1 MYGGCLLCP
10 LYPLLVT
17 PDAFI
22 EKIWGAEICIKFERE
37 EFSITGEYC
46 SKTDSKVE
54 DLGRGTVVC
63 VACRRRDLESKRLST
78 RRSKTQLPCFRNR
91 CDKHHYHCF
100 SFSLVWKS
108 SCFYT
113 CFCIAC
119 YCFSCKNLLNLVLR
133 CCIDMKYPRYGDSAF
148 GSEFCKGVY

>member
-63 VACRRRDLESKRLST
+63 VARRRRDLKAKDCQQGEEKRSYRAFVTVVISIIIIVFL
-78 RRSKTQLPCFRNR
+78 
-91 CDKHHYHCF
+91 
-100 SFSLVWKS
+100 
-108 SCFYT
+108 
-113 CFCIAC
+113 
-119 YCFSCKNLLNLVLR
+119 LVL
-133 CCIDMKYPRYGDSAF
+133 F
-148 GSEFCKGVY
+148 GRVVVFILVFALRVIASHVKIY